1 MTGACGEAVGTD
13 RGAMRHYR
21 ADEDPC
27 EPCRIARNL
36 ASAQRKRRRAFPAIV
51 MERARAR
58 AIEILI
64 ARYPIEFYKILN
76 EEFRRRADGAP

>member
-1 MTGACGEAVGTD
+1 VSGACGEAVGTD

-36 ASAQRKRRRAFPAIV
+36 ASALRKRRRALPALV

-58 AIEILI
+58 AIEVLI
-64 ARYPIEFYKILN
+64 ERHFTEFYKILN
-76 EEFRRRADGAP
+76 EEFRRRADGAL

>member
-1 MTGACGEAVGTD
+1 MNAACGDAVGTD
-13 RGAMRHYR
+13 AGAMRHWR
-21 ADEDPC
+21 AGEEIC

-36 ASAQRKRRRAFPAIV
+36 ASAHRKRRRALPAIV

-64 ARYPIEFYKILN
+64 ERHFAEFYKIVN
-76 EEFRRRADGAP
+76 EEFRRRADGAL